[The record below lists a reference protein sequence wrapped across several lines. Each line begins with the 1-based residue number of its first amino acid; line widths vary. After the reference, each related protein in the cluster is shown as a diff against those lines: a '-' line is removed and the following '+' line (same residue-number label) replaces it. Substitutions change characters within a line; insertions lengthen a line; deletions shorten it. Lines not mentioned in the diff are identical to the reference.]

1 MPDSPVGAA
10 EPAGDGR
17 RAHATIDGL
26 VRRGLV
32 ALLAIVLLAGTAA
45 LLMHG
50 AVSSLDHTAELINL
64 SGRQRML
71 TQRAALFATRLAA
84 AEEMERTVLQ
94 AELRTVL
101 DDIVRAQEVL
111 TGSPAML
118 PEVQALYA
126 GVWRTEDGT
135 LHRTV
140 ESLRPFLSAQP
151 RGLPVP
157 RVDEVLA
164 ELDALTAR
172 VVALVNAA
180 VQRSWLLSLIVFAV
194 IAGTAVVTI
203 PLAILPPS
211 RLVHRQV
218 DDMTALASRLEAA
231 RAEADEANRAK
242 SDFLSRMSHELRT
255 PLNAILGFGQ
265 LLHCGASAPLT
276 AQQATCVGHI
286 LEAGDHLLQLIN
298 DILDLAKIE
307 AGKVQLAVEDVY
319 LDTVLHECLTMTEA
333 MAAKH
338 GVAVRTDPPGP
349 ELAVSADHMRLR
361 QVVLNLLTN
370 AIKYNRPNGTVTLAC
385 RAAGS
390 GRLRL
395 SVADT
400 GPGIPE
406 ALRPK
411 LFQPFTRLIGER
423 REIEGNGIGLTIAR
437 QLAEMMGGTLDYTT
451 TEDEGTTFWVELPLA
466 GEVLAPGPHPN
477 PPPLGGGGDS
487 AALPLEPSPAQRGRV
502 GWGAAAGT

>member
-1 MPDSPVGAA
+1 MPDTAA
-10 EPAGDGR
+10 GTAEAAGVAGPAGDGR
-17 RAHATIDGL
+17 HAHATIDGL

-32 ALLAIVLLAGTAA
+32 ALFAIVLLAGTAA
-45 LLMHG
+45 LLMHD
-50 AVSSLDHTAELINL
+50 AVSSLDHTAEAINL

-71 TQRAALFATRLAA
+71 TQRAALFATRLSS

-94 AELRTVL
+94 AELTAVL

-111 TGSPAML
+111 TGSPAVL
-118 PEVQALYA
+118 PEVRALYA
-126 GVWRTEDGT
+126 GVWREDGV
-135 LHRTV
+135 LHHTV

-157 RVDEVLA
+157 RVDGVLA
-164 ELDALTAR
+164 ELDTLTGR
-172 VVALVNAA
+172 VVVLVNAA

-203 PLAILPPS
+203 PLAILPPA

-218 DDMTALASRLEAA
+218 DGMTALASRLEAA

-307 AGKVQLAVEDVY
+307 AGKVQLAIEDVL
-319 LDTVLHECLTMTEA
+319 LDTVLHECRTMTEA

-338 GVAVRTDPPGP
+338 GVSVLIEPPGP
-349 ELAVSADHMRLR
+349 ALAVSADHMRLR

-370 AIKYNRPNGTVTLAC
+370 AIKYNRPDGTVTLAC
-385 RAAGS
+385 TAAAP

-437 QLAEMMGGTLDYTT
+437 QLVEMMGGTLDYTT
-451 TEDEGTTFWVELPLA
+451 AEGEGTTFWVELPLV
-466 GEVLAPGPHPN
+466 GEVSSLVPHPN
-477 PPPLGGGGDS
+477 PPPLSGGLGWGS
-487 AALPLEPSPAQRGRV
+487 AA
-502 GWGAAAGT
+502 GA

>member
-1 MPDSPVGAA
+1 VPDTAA
-10 EPAGDGR
+10 GTAGLAGSGR

-50 AVSSLDHTAELINL
+50 AVSSLDHTAEVINL

-94 AELRTVL
+94 AELRAVL

-118 PEVQALYA
+118 PEVRALYA
-126 GVWRTEDGT
+126 DVWRPEDGA
-135 LHRTV
+135 LRRTV
-140 ESLRPFLSAQP
+140 ESLRPFLSGQP
-151 RGLPVP
+151 RGRPVP

-164 ELDALTAR
+164 ELDALTGR

-203 PLAILPPS
+203 PLAILPPA

-218 DDMTALASRLEAA
+218 DGMTALASRLEAA
-231 RAEADEANRAK
+231 RAEADQANRAK

-265 LLHCGASAPLT
+265 LLRCGAPTPLT

-307 AGKVQLAVEDVY
+307 AGKVQLAIEDVH
-319 LDTVLHECLTMTEA
+319 LDTVLHECLTMTDA

-338 GVAVRTDPPGP
+338 GVAVRTAPPAP
-349 ELAVSADHMRLR
+349 DLAVHADHMRLR

-370 AIKYNRPNGTVTLAC
+370 AIKYNRPGGTVTLAC
-385 RAAGS
+385 TAAAP

-451 TEDEGTTFWVELPLA
+451 AEGEGTTFWIELAVA
-466 GEVLAPGPHPN
+466 GEVSAPGPHPD
-477 PPPLGGGGDS
+477 PPPLRGEGEGGGVPSPVDDGGEVRWGS
-487 AALPLEPSPAQRGRV
+487 AA
-502 GWGAAAGT
+502 GA